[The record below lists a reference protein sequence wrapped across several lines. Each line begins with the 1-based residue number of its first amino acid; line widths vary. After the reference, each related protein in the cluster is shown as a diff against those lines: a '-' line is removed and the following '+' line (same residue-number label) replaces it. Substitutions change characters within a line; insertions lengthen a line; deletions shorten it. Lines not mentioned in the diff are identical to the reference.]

1 MCGIAGIVG
10 PGAGTAEDG
19 AVLRKMLDR
28 LAHRGPDDGHVVLRE
43 GAAIGA
49 RRLSIVDVASGR
61 QPMEH
66 PRDPVVVAM
75 NGELY
80 GHDDLRRGLE
90 ARGARFATRADTEV
104 LLHAFALD
112 GISCL
117 DRLEGMYAL
126 AAWDGKTRTLV
137 LARDRLGEKPLVW
150 FASRGRIVFASEWR
164 ALAAHPDAPR
174 DPDPDALALYLLHR
188 FVPAPRTGIRGVH
201 RLPPAN
207 ALVWRDGKADVRPYW
222 TMPIPG
228 PERPAGCGSP
238 REAAGTLRGLIERA
252 VHSRLVAEVPVG
264 IFLSGGL
271 DSSTIAAVAAR
282 QGKVPTFTLRPSD
295 PDFDEGDAA
304 RACSRALGTDHH
316 EVPLDAA
323 ALDAGFEEVFDR
335 VDDPIGDPS
344 LVPTMLLSRAAR
356 QHVKVVLGGEGA
368 DELFGGYPTY
378 VGARL
383 AGLARLV
390 PGPLRRRIVKG
401 KASPGGHG
409 NVRLAWLFRRWLEGA
424 ALPPLERHLAWFGA
438 FPAAEQLALFRPE
451 TLPAIVGDALLDV
464 GRAAAE
470 PAAATGDP
478 VDALLRADLLLHLP
492 EALLA
497 KVDRASMLSGLEA
510 RAPFLERSLVET
522 AVGLPG
528 RWKVRR
534 WTTKWIMRKAVRGL
548 VPAEVLRRRKRGFAV
563 PVAKAL
569 GGALG
574 DRLRERLDSSS
585 LAREFL
591 DPRVPLALLD
601 AHRRGEAD
609 HARRLYPLLALLEW
623 GERWTGARSATS

>member
-264 IFLSGGL
+264 TSDGSPIG
-271 DSSTIAAVAAR
+271 SSTRSNTSSKPA
-282 QGKVPTFTLRPSD
+282 S
-295 PDFDEGDAA
+295 
-304 RACSRALGTDHH
+304 S
-316 EVPLDAA
+316 AA
-323 ALDAGFEEVFDR
+323 A
-335 VDDPIGDPS
+335 S
-344 LVPTMLLSRAAR
+344 
-356 QHVKVVLGGEGA
+356 
-368 DELFGGYPTY
+368 
-378 VGARL
+378 
-383 AGLARLV
+383 
-390 PGPLRRRIVKG
+390 
-401 KASPGGHG
+401 
-409 NVRLAWLFRRWLEGA
+409 
-424 ALPPLERHLAWFGA
+424 
-438 FPAAEQLALFRPE
+438 
-451 TLPAIVGDALLDV
+451 
-464 GRAAAE
+464 
-470 PAAATGDP
+470 
-478 VDALLRADLLLHLP
+478 
-492 EALLA
+492 
-497 KVDRASMLSGLEA
+497 SG
-510 RAPFLERSLVET
+510 
-522 AVGLPG
+522 
-528 RWKVRR
+528 
-534 WTTKWIMRKAVRGL
+534 
-548 VPAEVLRRRKRGFAV
+548 
-563 PVAKAL
+563 
-569 GGALG
+569 
-574 DRLRERLDSSS
+574 
-585 LAREFL
+585 
-591 DPRVPLALLD
+591 
-601 AHRRGEAD
+601 
-609 HARRLYPLLALLEW
+609 
-623 GERWTGARSATS
+623 TS